1 MSEESRLIVEK
12 HWSTWHQTSSS
23 SSSSSS
29 LSVCPLTVRVDSGF
43 RAGILA
49 HYGAD
54 EILINEYDWVNG
66 DEDNNDECCYG

>member
-1 MSEESRLIVEK
+1 LSEESRLTVEK
-12 HWSTWHQTSSS
+12 HWSTWHQTS

-54 EILINEYDWVNG
+54 EILINEYD
-66 DEDNNDECCYG
+66 